1 MTNIERQFLWSQY
14 PEVQEMFEEY
24 NGILLEDD
32 TAWEAVV
39 IRCRVIRDM
48 YHGTAGIEA
57 ALIDAAYQ
65 LEMLAKK
72 RRGMTQYEQR
82 RTS

>member
-1 MTNIERQFLWSQY
+1 MTNAERQFLWSQY

-39 IRCRVIRDM
+39 SRCHEIRDI
-48 YHGTAGIEA
+48 YHGAAGVEA

-72 RRGMTQYEQR
+72 RRGMTQ
-82 RTS
+82 